1 MSGLDVSS
9 LPTDTPNAILLDA
22 VRNAASSDYQLRIP
36 SADKAGVAATI
47 ASLMDPN
54 ARRWRNEFIDAL
66 VNRIGATIA
75 RSNSWSNPF
84 AMFKRGL
91 LEYGNTIEEIQTGLL
106 KAHNWDPD
114 RDYLEGTLFSRE
126 RPEVQANFHT
136 VNRQDFY
143 KVTVNENMLKRAFLE
158 PTGIAGFIN
167 QLMDAP
173 TTSDNWDEFLLMTSL
188 FAEYEANG
196 GFYHVNVPNVSDIE
210 SDAADAKIAIRKMRA
225 VADNMKFLSS
235 KYNAAKM
242 PTFANAEDL
251 CIFTTPEFNAAI
263 DVEALAAAFN
273 IDRSQLHGR
282 VMPIPSNQFNID
294 GCQAIMTTKDFF
306 VVADALFESTSQWN
320 PASLSNNYFL
330 HHHEIVSASRF
341 VPAVMFTTN
350 QDDEVIQVYTPATS
364 VSAITFLPAPD
375 GTTPTS
381 VAHGGVAAF
390 TASVSPA
397 GADQGLDWTIS
408 GSVALSSGT
417 FITKSGVLH
426 IGLDEKNTSITVKAT
441 TTTINPTDTYGA
453 DQTATLSVPISD
465 AALAIWPNVGAI
477 TNITV
482 QDHPVTA
489 FAVGTLTYNINVPAH
504 DEDGD
509 TTVIEPDDIVVHS
522 AGFVDV
528 QVSLAGPNG
537 SAPQYVAT
545 VNTQTSPAATPVVYT
560 VNITLV

>member
-1 MSGLDVSS
+1 MGLDVST
-9 LPTDTPNAILLDA
+9 LPTDTPNAVLLDA
-22 VRNAASSDYQLRIP
+22 VRNASSSDYQNRIP
-36 SADKAGVAATI
+36 SADKAGVEATI
-47 ASLMDPN
+47 ANLMDPS

-66 VNRIGATIA
+66 VNRIGMTIA

-84 AMFKRGL
+84 AIFKRGM

-106 KAHNWDPD
+106 KAHGYDPD
-114 RDYLEGTLFSRE
+114 RDYTEGTLFTRE
-126 RPEVQANFHT
+126 RPEVQTNFHT

-158 PTGIAGFIN
+158 PTGLAGFIN
-167 QLMDAP
+167 QLMEAP

-225 VADNMKFLSS
+225 VADNMKFLST

-242 PTFANAEDL
+242 PVYANAEDL

-282 VMPIPSNQFNID
+282 VMPIPSNYFNID

-320 PASLSNNYFL
+320 PANMHNNYFL
-330 HHHEIVSASRF
+330 HHHEVVSASRF
-341 VPAVMFTTN
+341 VPAVMFTTG
-350 QDDEVIQVYTPATS
+350 QDDEVIQVYSAPTS

-375 GTTPTS
+375 GSTPTG
-381 VAHGGVAAF
+381 VAHGGVVAL
-390 TASVSPA
+390 TASVAPTT
-397 GADQGLDWTIS
+397 ADQGLNWSIS
-408 GSVALSSGT
+408 GTVALSSGT
-417 FITKSGVLH
+417 FITQTGVLH
-426 IGLDEKNTSITVKAT
+426 IGLDEKNTSLTVKAT
-441 TTTINPTDTYGA
+441 ATSHNPSDIWGA
-453 DQTATLSVPISD
+453 AQTATLSVPISD
-465 AALAIWPNVGAI
+465 SALAIWPNVGVI
-477 TNITV
+477 TTISVKDINV
-482 QDHPVTA
+482 PA
-489 FAVGTLTYNINVPAH
+489 FAAGTLTYNINVPGH

-509 TTVIEPDDIVVHS
+509 VTVIEPDDIVVHS

-528 QVSLAGPNG
+528 QVTLAGPNG

-545 VNTQTSPAATPVVYT
+545 VNTQTSPGATPVTYT